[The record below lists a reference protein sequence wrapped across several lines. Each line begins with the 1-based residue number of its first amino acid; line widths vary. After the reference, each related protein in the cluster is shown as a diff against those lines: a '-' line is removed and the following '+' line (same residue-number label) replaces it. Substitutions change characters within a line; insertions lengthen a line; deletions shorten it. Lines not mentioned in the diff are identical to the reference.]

1 MNQEED
7 YLAAAAALL
16 GLPIRPAHKADVL
29 AAFMVL
35 REQGRM
41 VTAFELPEETEQ
53 APRFIA

>member
-7 YLAAAAALL
+7 YLTAASALL
-16 GLPIRPAHKADVL
+16 GLPIQPAHKAEVL
-29 AAFMVL
+29 AAFTVL

-41 VTAFELPEETEQ
+41 VTAFELPDETEQ